1 MAIKTFTTGEVLT
14 ASDTNTYLNNGGLV
28 YVGGGALATATT
40 LFQGVFTSTYRDY
53 RIIIDAIGTSASADV
68 YLRLLIGSSE
78 TTGATANNYWAYR
91 GITTAS
97 VSSDTVAGS
106 NAAFFTGVTS
116 VGTYTGIGHSII
128 DISNPQTANKTI
140 ASINSFYLTTA
151 AYSTRNGGCAFD
163 TTAQFDGFAIKSL
176 SAATLTGNVLIYG
189 YRQA

>member
-14 ASDTNTYLNNGGLV
+14 ASDTNMYLANSGLTYI
-28 YVGGGALATATT
+28 GGGALSTATT
-40 LFQGVFTSTYRDY
+40 NFQGVFTSTYRDY
-53 RIIIDAIGTSASADV
+53 RIVIDNIGTSASADV

-78 TTGATANNYWAYR
+78 TTGTTANNYWAYR
-91 GITTAS
+91 GITSSS
-97 VSSDTVAGS
+97 VSADSAAAANVAFYIG
-106 NAAFFTGVTS
+106 FTS
-116 VGTYTGIGHSII
+116 VGAYTGIGHSII

-140 ASINSFYLTTA
+140 ASINTFYLTTGA
-151 AYSTRNGGCAFD
+151 FATRNGGCAFD

>member
-14 ASDTNTYLNNGGLV
+14 SSDTNTYLANSGLV
-28 YVGGGALATATT
+28 YIGGGPLSTATT

-53 RIIIDAIGTSASADV
+53 RIVIDNMGTSAISDF

-78 TTGATANNYWAYR
+78 TTGATGNNYWAYR
-91 GITTAS
+91 GFTSAGAGAD
-97 VSSDTVAGS
+97 SSANANVAFYLG
-106 NAAFFTGVTS
+106 FTS
-116 VGTYTGIGHSII
+116 VGAYTGIGHSII

-140 ASINSFYLTTA
+140 ASVNTYNLTSA
-151 AYSTRNGGCAFD
+151 AYTTRNGGCAFD

-176 SAATLTGNVLIYG
+176 SAATLTGNVLIFG